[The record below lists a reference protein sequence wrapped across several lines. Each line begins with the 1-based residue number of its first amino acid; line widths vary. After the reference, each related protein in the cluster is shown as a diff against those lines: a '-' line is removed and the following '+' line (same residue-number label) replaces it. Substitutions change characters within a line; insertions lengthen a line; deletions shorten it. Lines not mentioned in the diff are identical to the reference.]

1 MSIAVLVR
9 ENFLMIFDTKLKF
22 YLEYKYSNEESKTF
36 LNFCEESIFEFI
48 NQVGRSFNL
57 AKKYW
62 ATSSLY

>member
-48 NQVGRSFNL
+48 NQVG
-57 AKKYW
+57 
-62 ATSSLY
+62 